1 MRIDFFKLKYYS
13 RLLSSPLFAKKLNL
27 FHRLTIQNIMYYLC
41 TGRCS
46 DAPVDVV
53 ESEPIRVKHPDSM
66 YKPVQSIRSG
76 SQDPLKLNMRMKHDR
91 NEGGGLLVQGDERML
106 RNSNLC
112 SMELKRNTSASF
124 NPDSGKCVTC
134 LNGIH
139 TAWQSRNGG
148 PIALSLTDQHFPP
161 NIPADESGECIRVL
175 RVEDW
180 SVAELADELLRILPR
195 EGLPKGS
202 IILYGSVSQLSVD
215 SAERYAR
222 EWVKNR
228 NWLKA
233 RLGEVMVVPAIF
245 LSGSG
250 FEDKV
255 AIIGLLDL
263 AAWQDSLQDLELK
276 LLRNT

>member
-1 MRIDFFKLKYYS
+1 MTGMR
-13 RLLSSPLFAKKLNL
+13 
-27 FHRLTIQNIMYYLC
+27 
-41 TGRCS
+41 
-46 DAPVDVV
+46 
-53 ESEPIRVKHPDSM
+53 
-66 YKPVQSIRSG
+66 
-76 SQDPLKLNMRMKHDR
+76 
-91 NEGGGLLVQGDERML
+91 GGGLLVQGDERML

-112 SMELKRNTSASF
+112 SMELKQNTSASF

-134 LNGIH
+134 LNGSH
-139 TAWQSRNGG
+139 SAWKSRNGG

-175 RVEDW
+175 RVEDG

-228 NWLKA
+228 SWLKA

-250 FEDKV
+250 FEDRV
-255 AIIGLLDL
+255 AMRGLLDL
-263 AAWQDSLQDLELK
+263 AAWQDSLQDPELK
-276 LLRNT
+276 LLRNTRKGWQDAYLGKKSRGAGWADYRLNLAMPVSLDQGTGTKPCTTGPPDGPNRPDGGG